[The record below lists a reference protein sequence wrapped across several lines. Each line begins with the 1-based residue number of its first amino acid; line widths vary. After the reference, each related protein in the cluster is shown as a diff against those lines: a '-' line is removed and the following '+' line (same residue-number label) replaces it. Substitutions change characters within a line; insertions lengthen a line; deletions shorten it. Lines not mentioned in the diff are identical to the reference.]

1 MSTNPGIWVSVIFT
15 LAIYSFLYR
24 DNPIYKIAEHTLVGV
39 SVGYYAALY
48 WHTTIVPKLAIPL
61 IEQGHLFLIVPGAL
75 GLAMFFRFIPRL
87 SWLSRYPMA
96 FVIGA
101 GAGLTIPAAIQARI
115 IKQMSATMTPFTS
128 INGVI
133 LMIGVLTTLTYFLFS
148 TKRKG
153 VIGVGAKL
161 GIWFMMIAFGATFG
175 YTVMARLSLLIGRIQ
190 FLLGD
195 WLGIIK

>member
-1 MSTNPGIWVSVIFT
+1 MSANIGIWVAAIFT
-15 LAIYSFLYR
+15 LAIYSFLYK

-48 WHTTIVPKLAIPL
+48 WHTVIVPKLAIPL
-61 IEQGHLFLIVPGAL
+61 VQQGNLFLIVPGAL
-75 GLAMFFRFIPRL
+75 GLAMFFRFVPKL
-87 SWLSRYPMA
+87 SWLSRYPIA

-101 GAGLTIPAAIQARI
+101 GAGAAIPAVIQARI
-115 IKQMSATMTPFTS
+115 LRQASATMTPFTS

-133 LMIGVLTTLTYFLFS
+133 LMIGVLATLVYFLFS

-153 VIGVGAKL
+153 IVGGGAKV

-175 YTVMARLSLLIGRIQ
+175 YTVMARLSLLIGRMQ
-190 FLLGD
+190 FLLRD

>member
-1 MSTNPGIWVSVIFT
+1 MSTNLGIWVSVIFT
-15 LAIYSFLYR
+15 LAIYSFLYK
-24 DNPIYKIAEHTLVGV
+24 DNPIYKIAEHILVGV

-48 WHTTIVPKLAIPL
+48 WHTTIVPTLAIPL
-61 IEQGHLFLIVPGAL
+61 VKQGHLFLIVPGVL
-75 GLAMFFRFIPRL
+75 GLAMFFRFVPKL

-101 GAGLTIPAAIQARI
+101 GAGVAIPGAIQARI
-115 IKQMSATMTPFTS
+115 LRQMSATMTSFTS
-128 INGVI
+128 INGII
-133 LMIGVLTTLTYFLFS
+133 LMIGVLTTLIYFLFS

-153 VIGVGAKL
+153 VVGAGAKV

-175 YTVMARLSLLIGRIQ
+175 YTVMARLSLLIGRMQ
-190 FLLGD
+190 FLLRD